1 MVTLILA
8 SSRVFLTLE
17 VEGAMIVQNAGT
29 TYSVTQSSHC
39 GRPEFSVT
47 PL

>member
-8 SSRVFLTLE
+8 SARVFLTLE
-17 VEGAMIVQNAGT
+17 VEGAVIVQNMGT
-29 TYSVTQSSHC
+29 TYSVTQSSYC
-39 GRPEFSVT
+39 GRPEFSMI